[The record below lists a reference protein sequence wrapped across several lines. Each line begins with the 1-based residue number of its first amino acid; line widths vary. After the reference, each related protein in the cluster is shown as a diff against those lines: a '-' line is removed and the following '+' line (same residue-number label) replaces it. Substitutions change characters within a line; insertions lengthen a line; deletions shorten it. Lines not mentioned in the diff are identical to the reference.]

1 MDRSETIGE
10 RYILVDA
17 FFTLR
22 EVAELLRAQLPQC
35 DKKLTKRDMPNFVV
49 SLIALLSADMKTIAK
64 EVGMRRVADAARRR
78 TTACLP
84 TKRRS

>member
-1 MDRSETIGE
+1 MDRSETIAE
-10 RYILVDA
+10 R
-17 FFTLR
+17 
-22 EVAELLRAQLPQC
+22 
-35 DKKLTKRDMPNFVV
+35 
-49 SLIALLSADMKTIAK
+49 ADMKTIAK